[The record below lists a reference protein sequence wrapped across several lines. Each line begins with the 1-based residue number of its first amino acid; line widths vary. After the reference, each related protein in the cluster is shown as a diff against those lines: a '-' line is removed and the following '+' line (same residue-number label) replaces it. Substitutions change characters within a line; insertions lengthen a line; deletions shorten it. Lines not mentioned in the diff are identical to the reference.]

1 MFLTHVKPQ
10 NIFHVGY
17 NFKHKNEVIKS
28 TLDKNLRN
36 YKMDCMPQQQ
46 RSRMLQ
52 QRLKIPL
59 AAAKAWHSQINK

>member
-17 NFKHKNEVIKS
+17 NFKRKNEVIKS

-36 YKMDCMPQQQ
+36 YKMNCMPQQQ
-46 RSRMLQ
+46 
-52 QRLKIPL
+52 
-59 AAAKAWHSQINK
+59 